1 VSDTLLLLKIKGNI
15 NLFKSFFKGNNFRI
29 LQKSKAIITVFF
41 TFSKAIITEYYKI
54 KGNHQNLRLLRVA
67 RNDAIFLIFGGG
79 WFVGGFS
86 TNKPPSFL
94 TPNNIVIANEVKQSF
109 RILRYFT
116 VSIKCSLKE
125 I

>member
-1 VSDTLLLLKIKGNI
+1 LI
-15 NLFKSFFKGNNFRI
+15 FF
-29 LQKSKAIITVFF
+29 
-41 TFSKAIITEYYKI
+41 

-79 WFVGGFS
+79 CFVGGEAA
-86 TNKPPSFL
+86 NKTPSFL

-109 RILRYFT
+109 RKLRYFP

-125 I
+125 ICMSDLLNVLFYNSSHKPGY